1 MRLRRRISGENET
14 NHGEEEQ
21 YSPIPPMDISTSK
34 KQLSSLLS
42 LRRLKK
48 YTYFKSSSSGTNT
61 ATCSTGNGNH
71 VHNRRHRKKRFLFMV
86 VLVICLVVVVLMT
99 SISLLGSK
107 KKRKKKRRK
116 RITSIIKN
124 VFFDP
129 PATIDYY
136 ADPPFDPSFND
147 PDSTQI
153 PINTN
158 AANLFL
164 YGHEWREGV
173 ANWLITLSE
182 LFIIAKE
189 INATVVLPCIQ
200 RGRLVPCLPQSQSQ
214 SQSQSNDHADWNYR
228 LEDVFNLDRIR
239 TFHPYFVEQEEFQ
252 QILDQNPSYKEY
264 KFCHL
269 YRWRFKGDETEEKH
283 RCPEG
288 SYVYGHQNTTNPFL
302 EQATKDAYE
311 ISQLDLQQQQQQQQE
326 QRAPVVMNMTKY
338 DKWGWRHTLFNHKHI
353 VPGGLEYTQEFK
365 LKYFPFQERYSLF
378 VDKLLDEAG
387 IVNHD
392 YVVIQWRAELHSIDY
407 LECAKHIVTARDLLT
422 KRNRNRNN
430 HADASASGITITK
443 NTKFILMSSLN
454 TDESVVWNEL
464 SMGSQA
470 KDALHYLLD
479 DHGFLKIDTL
489 VAKHKEEAKDQID
502 YSIWDTIMAVKAKK
516 YVFCDLSCDDDSIC
530 AQCGHRGQFPRFAM
544 KLREDANH
552 TSTMCW
558 PEPSIFD
565 WWR

>member
-1 MRLRRRISGENET
+1 MRLRRRISNNDT
-14 NHGEEEQ
+14 NQQGEEF
-21 YSPIPPMDISTSK
+21 SPSDNSTK
-34 KQLSSLLS
+34 KQSSSLLS
-42 LRRLKK
+42 LKRLK
-48 YTYFKSSSSGTNT
+48 SSASNT
-61 ATCSTGNGNH
+61 AINTDNH
-71 VHNRRHRKKRFLFMV
+71 VHNRRHRKKKNLFMV
-86 VLVICLVVVVLMT
+86 ACLVVFLMT
-99 SISLLGSK
+99 TISFLGSK
-107 KKRKKKRRK
+107 NKKRKKIKKRK
-116 RITSIIKN
+116 RIISIIEN

-129 PATIDYY
+129 PVIDYY

-147 PDSTQI
+147 TDTQI

-214 SQSQSNDHADWNYR
+214 LQSQAMSPLSNDADWNHR

-252 QILDQNPSYKEY
+252 QILDQHPSYKEY

-288 SYVYGHQNTTNPFL
+288 SFVSGHQNTINPFL
-302 EQATKDAYE
+302 EQATRDAFE
-311 ISQLDLQQQQQQQQE
+311 ISQLELHQQQQH
-326 QRAPVVMNMTKY
+326 APVVMNMTKY
-338 DKWGWRHTLFNHKHI
+338 DKWGWRNTLFNHKHI
-353 VPGGLEYTQEFK
+353 VPGGIEYTQEFK

-387 IVNHD
+387 IINHD
-392 YVVIQWRAELHSIDY
+392 YVVIQWRAELHTIDY
-407 LECAKHIVTARDLLT
+407 PECAKHIVTARDLLQ
-422 KRNRNRNN
+422 KRNI
-430 HADASASGITITK
+430 DTSDSGISK

-454 TDESVVWNEL
+454 SDESVVWNEL

-470 KDALHYLLD
+470 RDALHYLLD

-502 YSIWDTIMAVKAKK
+502 YAIWDTIMAVKAKK

-530 AQCGHRGQFPRFAM
+530 AQCGHRGQFPRFAL
-544 KLREDANH
+544 KLREAVNK

>member
-1 MRLRRRISGENET
+1 MRLRRRISINET
-14 NHGEEEQ
+14 NQQGEE
-21 YSPIPPMDISTSK
+21 YSSPSSITSTSTNSSTK
-34 KQLSSLLS
+34 KQSSSLLS
-42 LRRLKK
+42 LRRLK
-48 YTYFKSSSSGTNT
+48 SGANT
-61 ATCSTGNGNH
+61 ATSASNH
-71 VHNRRHRKKRFLFMV
+71 VHNRRHFKKKILFM
-86 VLVICLVVVVLMT
+86 LFSCLVVFLMT
-99 SISLLGSK
+99 TMSFLGSQKQRKK
-107 KKRKKKRRK
+107 KKRK
-116 RITSIIKN
+116 RIISIIKN
-124 VFFDP
+124 VFYDP
-129 PATIDYY
+129 PVIDYY

-147 PDSTQI
+147 PDTQI
-153 PINTN
+153 PVNAN

-182 LFIIAKE
+182 IFIIAKA
-189 INATVVLPCIQ
+189 INATVILPCIQ

-214 SQSQSNDHADWNYR
+214 LLSQAMSPLSNNDADWSHR
-228 LEDVFNLDRIR
+228 LGDVFNLDRIR
-239 TFHPYFVEQEEFQ
+239 MFHPYFVEQEEFQ
-252 QILDQNPSYKEY
+252 QILDQHPTYKEY

-283 RCPEG
+283 RCTEG

-302 EQATKDAYE
+302 EQATRDAYA
-311 ISQLDLQQQQQQQQE
+311 ISQLELRQQQHQQQHDH
-326 QRAPVVMNMTKY
+326 APVVMNMTKY

-353 VPGGLEYTQEFK
+353 VPGGIEYTQEFK

-392 YVVIQWRAELHSIDY
+392 YVVIQWRAELHTIDY
-407 LECAKHIVTARDLLT
+407 LECAKHIVTARDLLQ
-422 KRNRNRNN
+422 KRNS
-430 HADASASGITITK
+430 DIDTSDSGITK

-454 TDESVVWNEL
+454 SDESVVWNEL

-470 KDALHYLLD
+470 RDALHYLLD

-502 YSIWDTIMAVKAKK
+502 YAILDTIMAVKAKK

-530 AQCGHRGQFPRFAM
+530 AQCGHRGQFPRFAL
-544 KLREDANH
+544 KLREAVNQ